1 MPFRFVHT
9 ADLHLDSPLRSLALR
24 NADLAEIVRGASRQ
38 ALVRIVDLC
47 IAEEAD
53 ALLIAGDLYDGSQ
66 TSMNTALFLGREL
79 RRLDEHGIRVFI
91 IRGNHDAQSQVTNEL
106 TLPPSAHVFK
116 GRAKAVVAKTLAS
129 GRDVYVHGVSFASPH
144 APESLLPAFQ
154 PPVPGAVNIG
164 MLHTSL
170 AGAAGHD
177 LYAPCSV
184 ADLVA
189 HGFDYWALGHI
200 HQRQVH
206 AAEPFIV
213 MPGMPQGRD
222 INEVGVKSVSLVTVD
237 DDGHVSLAERAI
249 GIASFERLRVD
260 LTGITDWRDMLDA
273 VRQALS
279 RTCGEAAAENVILRL
294 ALAGATPLAW
304 RLRRDADLL
313 RAEID
318 NIAAGIA
325 GCWIEKVQLT
335 CGNARTEKPGAML
348 DPVEELAALVEAD
361 VLPAHGFRQDVLA
374 AVEDVLQQL
383 PPELRQSLAPD
394 EEAVARLAFE
404 AGVSGTA
411 EVLAHLHGGGAGEGA
426 N

>member
-38 ALVRIVDLC
+38 ALVKIVDLC

-237 DDGHVSLAERAI
+237 EDGRLSVAERAI

-260 LTGITDWRDMLDA
+260 LTGITEWRDMLDA

-279 RTCGEAAAENVILRL
+279 RICGETAAENVILRL

-325 GCWIEKVQLT
+325 GCWIEKVELT
-335 CGNARTEKPGAML
+335 CGNARTEKPGTML
-348 DPVEELAALVEAD
+348 DPVEELAALVETD

-394 EEAVARLAFE
+394 EEAVARLALE

-411 EVLAHLHGGGAGEGA
+411 EVLAHLHGGAGEGGH
-426 N
+426 

>member
-38 ALVRIVDLC
+38 AMVKIVDLC

-222 INEVGVKSVSLVTVD
+222 INEVGVKSVSFVTVD

-260 LTGITDWRDMLDA
+260 LTGITEWRDMLDA

-294 ALAGATPLAW
+294 TLAGATPLAW

-325 GCWIEKVQLT
+325 GCWIEKVELT

-348 DPVEELAALVEAD
+348 DPVEEAGGARRS
-361 VLPAHGFRQDVLA
+361 G
-374 AVEDVLQQL
+374 
-383 PPELRQSLAPD
+383 
-394 EEAVARLAFE
+394 RLAGARVSPGRAGGRGRRPATASARASPIAGAGRRGGRA
-404 AGVSGTA
+404 AGV
-411 EVLAHLHGGGAGEGA
+411 
-426 N
+426 